1 MTAFPSDLFAAMES
15 PNIIIKL
22 TITCAALLSLSAYAV
37 ISPTAIRSVAAS
49 ADDSSERSASAPI
62 TLDTT
67 ASPREVT
74 APAGGWSFR
83 NHVIPVLTKLGCNSG
98 ACHGAAAGKN
108 GFKLTLRGYDP
119 ELDYAVLTRQSLGR
133 RINKIEPAKSLILL
147 KPTMAIGHGGGKR
160 MDTSSLEY
168 KVVVEWIA
176 GGMTPPAESDLR
188 ILKLEVTPKATTLAA
203 GSEMQLKVV
212 AHYGDGHV
220 EDITRWAKYSSA
232 DSSIASVDDDGK
244 VRVQGR
250 GETAVSVWYLS
261 RVSFARIANPFPNSI
276 SAEVF
281 AKSPRNNFIDD
292 LVIKKL
298 QTLKIAP
305 SEQATDREFIRRA
318 FLDATGSL
326 PTPQEVERLIA
337 NSSPN
342 KRATLIDGLL
352 EREEYVDYWTNR
364 WADLF
369 LVSSAKI
376 GDTAMWSFYK
386 WIRDGVAANK
396 PWDKMAREVV
406 TASGNTLENG
416 AANYYVMHKERTE
429 LTENFSMAFLGMSI
443 TCARC
448 HNHPLE
454 KWTQRQYYQMA
465 NLFARVGMKNG
476 VRAGDVQVYTN
487 PIGEVNHPR
496 LGKPLP
502 PAPLDGG
509 ELSLNSTKDRREHLA
524 EWLTSPDNP
533 YFAKSLVNR
542 VWKNFMG
549 RGLVEAVDDMRT
561 TNPASNEEL
570 LNALAKD
577 FTEHAFDIKHLTRT
591 IMNSA
596 AYQRS
601 SKPNEMNRQD
611 ERYYSRYII
620 KRLPAEAVLDAISQ
634 ITGVPTEFPGHPLG
648 TRAMQIPDSRVNSYF
663 LTIFGKPPRLATCE
677 CERSSE
683 PSVAQAL
690 HVINGDTI
698 NQKLRA
704 PNSIVDALVKLG
716 MSDEMMINHLYLAA
730 LTRLPRNNEVN
741 HLLDVINES
750 REIAKNAP
758 DAQAA
763 KRQAIEDLVWALLT
777 SKEFLFNH

>member
-1 MTAFPSDLFAAMES
+1 MNTSTPKLKLAIITALFIAAIVLHTFNRPSAA
-15 PNIIIKL
+15 
-22 TITCAALLSLSAYAV
+22 AANAGAHW
-37 ISPTAIRSVAAS
+37 PSVV
-49 ADDSSERSASAPI
+49 I

-67 ASPREVT
+67 KPASEIT
-74 APAGGWSFR
+74 APASGWSFR
-83 NHVIPVLTKLGCNSG
+83 NHVIPVLTRLGCNSG

-133 RINKIEPAKSLILL
+133 RVNKIEPAKSLILL

-168 KVVVEWIA
+168 KVIVEWIA

-188 ILKLEVTPKATTLAA
+188 ILKLEVSPKAATMAA
-203 GSEMQLKVV
+203 GSEQPLKVL
-212 AHYGDGHV
+212 AHYSDGRA
-220 EDITRWAKYSSA
+220 EDVTRWVKYSSA
-232 DSSIASVDDDGK
+232 DPGIASVDDDGK
-244 VRVQGR
+244 VKMQGH
-250 GETAVSVWYLS
+250 GETAISVWYHS
-261 RVSFARIANPFPNSI
+261 QVSFARVANPFPNAI

-281 AKSPRNNFIDD
+281 AKSPRHNFVDD

-318 FLDATGSL
+318 FLDAIGAL
-326 PTPQEVERLIA
+326 PTPQEVERFIA
-337 NSSPN
+337 DNSPD
-342 KRATLIDGLL
+342 KRARLIDSLL
-352 EREEYVDYWTNR
+352 KREEYVDYWTNR
-364 WADLF
+364 WSDLF

-376 GDTAMWSFYK
+376 GETAMWSFYN
-386 WIRDGVAANK
+386 WIRESAAANK
-396 PWDKMAREVV
+396 PWDRMAREIV
-406 TASGNTLENG
+406 TATGNTLENG
-416 AANYYVMHKERTE
+416 AANYYVMHKEKTE

-454 KWTQRQYYQMA
+454 KWTQKQYYQMS

-487 PIGEVNHPR
+487 PTGEVNHPR
-496 LGKPLP
+496 LGKPLL
-502 PAPLDGG
+502 PAPLDG
-509 ELSLNSTKDRREHLA
+509 EQLALNSAKDRREYLA
-524 EWLTSPDNP
+524 EWLTSPNNP

-542 VWKNFMG
+542 VWRNFMG
-549 RGLVEAVDDMRT
+549 RGLVEAVDDMRA
-561 TNPASNEEL
+561 TNPPSNEEL
-570 LNALAKD
+570 LNALTKD
-577 FTEHAFDIKHLTRT
+577 FTDHGFDIKHLIRT

-601 SKPNEMNRQD
+601 SKPSGPNETNKQD

-620 KRLPAEAVLDAISQ
+620 KRLPAEAMLDAISQ
-634 ITGVPTEFPGHPLG
+634 ITGVLTEFPGQPAG
-648 TRAMQIPDSRVNSYF
+648 TRAMQLPDSRVNSYF

-677 CERSSE
+677 CERTSE
-683 PSVAQAL
+683 PSVTQAL

-704 PNSIVDALVKLG
+704 PGGIVDSFVKLG
-716 MSDEMMINHLYLAA
+716 VSDEMTINHLYLAA
-730 LTRLPRNNEVN
+730 LSRPPRNDEVN
-741 HLLDVINES
+741 HLLEVMNES
-750 REIAKNAP
+750 REAKNSR

-763 KRQAIEDLVWALLT
+763 RRQAIEDLVWAVLT